1 MASYKV
7 ISSTELIRLFQ
18 QALDEKWGYII
29 NTSGQTWTAKDQEK
43 ATDEMTLKYG
53 KKWIGKRVSD
63 CSGLFS
69 WAFKKLD
76 SYMPHGSNS
85 MWNSYCVHK
94 GKLVNG
100 KRSDGQPLK
109 PGTAVFKLRD
119 GTDRHHVGLWD
130 GTKVIEAKG
139 TAYGVVANS
148 KLSSWDEWGEL
159 KYVKYTNFEVNDMP
173 NDTITYP
180 TLRKGDKGDTVTMM
194 QDLLSKNGS
203 SLQVDGIFGSGTL
216 NALKTFQKK
225 KGLEVDGVCGPKT
238 WAALLATV
246 GLDETDDKVETPSV
260 QYTDSEKLA
269 ILWDWYQS
277 TLRTKS

>member
-7 ISSTELIRLFQ
+7 VSSTELIRLFQ

-76 SYMPHGSNS
+76 SYTPHGSNS

-100 KRSDGQPLK
+100 KRSDGQSLK
-109 PGTAVFKLRD
+109 PGTAVFKLRN

-130 GTKVIEAKG
+130 GEKVIEAKG
-139 TAYGVVANS
+139 TRYGVVATS
-148 KLSSWDEWGEL
+148 KLSDWQEWGEL
-159 KYVKYTNFEVNDMP
+159 KYVNFEVNDMP
-173 NDTITYP
+173 TTNDPITYP
-180 TLRKGDKGDTVTMM
+180 TLRKGSKGDMVVMM

-203 SLQVDGIFGSGTL
+203 SLQVDGDFGSGT
-216 NALKTFQKK
+216 ATAVRAFQKSH
-225 KGLEVDGVCGPKT
+225 GLEIDGVCGPKT
-238 WAALLATV
+238 WAALLSTV
-246 GLDETDDKVETPSV
+246 GLDETDKNVEIPTV
-260 QYTDSEKLA
+260 QYTDSEKIA

-277 TLRTKS
+277 VLRTKS